1 MVKQNR
7 KKKKTEEEE
16 EKDVDSNSEDSLC
29 RHCVALMSQHCILPD
44 KQWILNVNKVV
55 IKLAQ
60 KVKILKDFLQNEN
73 QWTERHL
80 GETFAAKSSML
91 YRIELPLE

>member
-44 KQWILNVNKVV
+44 KQ
-55 IKLAQ
+55 
-60 KVKILKDFLQNEN
+60 
-73 QWTERHL
+73 
-80 GETFAAKSSML
+80 
-91 YRIELPLE
+91 